1 MVTELFDL
9 SDCGPRDYVY
19 THTHLD
25 ALGNEYEHT
34 HASLLDSDTDLY
46 RYLHSSPANG
56 YPCSADEYARTANS
70 NSDTYSGKRPLHE
83 PRP

>member
-1 MVTELFDL
+1 MEPVIFDL

-46 RYLHSSPANG
+46 RYLHSSPTDRN
-56 YPCSADEYARTANS
+56 ADTRAGQRS
-70 NSDTYSGKRPLHE
+70 LHG

>member
-25 ALGNEYEHT
+25 AFGNEYEHT

-46 RYLHSSPANG
+46 RYLHTPTLRVPDARPA
-56 YPCSADEYARTANS
+56 ADAPGGEHDLADR
-70 NSDTYSGKRPLHE
+70 
-83 PRP
+83 